1 MTRKEI
7 NKIMSD
13 AMENQPMASQRTR
26 DSYSTLQDAIE
37 EYCSAVQ
44 EDAFLL
50 GIYDCYETVWES
62 RGIVMNNKLLL
73 NDDIQNLDIIKD
85 KMSVLLNDVELY
97 FDNDNNRPELPCEQS
112 CFDMEITRIRIIYDY
127 IDWMEETINKMYD
140 HVK

>member
-1 MTRKEI
+1 MQWKISQWQANAREIVTLLCKMLLKNIAVLCRK
-7 NKIMSD
+7 S
-13 AMENQPMASQRTR
+13 
-26 DSYSTLQDAIE
+26 
-37 EYCSAVQ
+37 
-44 EDAFLL
+44 FLL

-127 IDWMEETINKMYD
+127 IDRMEETINKMYD